1 MQVEPYP
8 EPQAEPQSEPA
19 EDMESLLEEH
29 LEQENYVAKRGAIRT
44 GYVIQVSADGAL
56 IDIGLKREGF
66 VPAQDLR
73 QAERTDMG
81 EVHVGDEIHVMIVD
95 TQNDDG
101 YVGLSIYRAR
111 LEEDWVKAEKLLE
124 SNEIYE
130 GTISGYNRGGL
141 TVQFGRIRGFIP
153 LSHVVGM
160 PRGMKE
166 QDRRQRLAA
175 LVGQPVGLR
184 VKYLPAPIDIDTK
197 HITYRAS
204 MTSENNNTV
213 VVKEWYSVNTRRVP
227 VSDYPDYRQTLKRV
241 SRWTRNHIFLET
253 VE

>member
-8 EPQAEPQSEPA
+8 EPQAEPQSEPV

-29 LEQENYVAKRGAIRT
+29 SQSYALKRGDIRT
-44 GYVIQVSADGAL
+44 GHIIGISSDGAL
-56 IDIGLKREGF
+56 IDIGQKREGF

-81 EVHVGDEIHVMIVD
+81 EVHVGDEVHVMIVD
-95 TQNDDG
+95 TQTDDG

-160 PRGMKE
+160 PRGLKE
-166 QDRRQRLAA
+166 QDRRQQEGRVSPADLGGMMLAA
-175 LVGQPVGLR
+175 VARGRDAHDAVLAVGRDHAGGGPAPVGVDRYLASVILR
-184 VKYLPAPIDIDTK
+184 VTTSRPATM
-197 HITYRAS
+197 R
-204 MTSENNNTV
+204 
-213 VVKEWYSVNTRRVP
+213 
-227 VSDYPDYRQTLKRV
+227 
-241 SRWTRNHIFLET
+241 
-253 VE
+253 